1 MRYTIKQDIV
11 VPNGYVY
18 NVSNL
23 QPGFHQIH
31 LHSTGN
37 PTASVQNERDY
48 LAGHYNGAN
57 YTHLVGIT
65 NGAVDIRQVMN
76 TNGGAWDLGGD
87 WNWETYGAI
96 EFSEGSIKSQA
107 DFNKAYPAYIWLARY
122 LAKQAGI
129 TYTIDNLNTI
139 GIKSHNYASAT
150 GHGSDHVDPIP
161 FLAKW
166 GVSRNKLNHDI
177 VYGVGNDSS
186 PIVAPSRPSVPSSKP
201 AVSSN
206 ESQAIKDF
214 KAAGN
219 HFTNT
224 KSFKVDKIVKDYDG
238 NYQAISYWLA
248 GGTDADMT
256 LNGIPLAILDNVTR
270 GNNAPSQNGDYMR
283 FAAGYD
289 NGTID
294 KYDSAS
300 NGVGIVFG
308 KYGIIWFNAS
318 AFIQL

>member
-1 MRYTIKQDIV
+1 MGYTIKEDIV

-18 NVSNL
+18 NVSAL

-31 LHSTGN
+31 MHSTGN

-48 LAGHYNGAN
+48 LAGHYNAAN
-57 YTHLVGIT
+57 YTHLVGIA
-65 NGAVDIRQVMN
+65 NGTVDIRKVMN
-76 TNGGAWDLGGD
+76 TNGGAWDVGGD
-87 WNWETYGAI
+87 WNWETYAAI

-166 GVSRNKLNHDI
+166 GVSRDKFNRDLVN
-177 VYGVGNDSS
+177 GVGNDT
-186 PIVAPSRPSVPSSKP
+186 IVAPVVTPTSNTNTSSTSKP
-201 AVSSN
+201 ATSS
-206 ESQAIKDF
+206 SAIQQF
-214 KAAGN
+214 KKVGN

-224 KSFKVDKIVKDYDG
+224 KTFKVDKIAKVNG
-238 NYQAISYWLA
+238 IWQMINYNLA
-248 GGTDADMT
+248 GGKDADWT
-256 LNGIPLAILDNVTR
+256 NNGIPLDIVDNVTR
-270 GNNAPSQNGDYMR
+270 GMSPTQVGDVMK
-283 FAAGYD
+283 FSAGYD

-294 KYDSAS
+294 KYDTAT

-308 KYGIIWFNAS
+308 KYGIIWFNAD
-318 AFIQL
+318 AFIKL